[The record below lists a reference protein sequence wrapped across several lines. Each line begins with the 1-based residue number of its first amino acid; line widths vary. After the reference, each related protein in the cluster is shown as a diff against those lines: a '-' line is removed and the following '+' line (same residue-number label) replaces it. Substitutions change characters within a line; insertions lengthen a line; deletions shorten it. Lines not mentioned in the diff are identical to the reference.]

1 MARKIAVITATRAE
15 YGLLSPLMKKILD
28 DPDLELQ
35 IIVTGAH
42 LSPEFGLTWK
52 EIEGDGFP
60 IHKRVEMLL
69 SGDSPVAVTKS
80 LGLGIIGFA
89 DALDELKPD
98 ILVILGDR
106 YEMLGAAAAAV
117 LAGIPV
123 AHIHGGEIT
132 LGAYD
137 DAFRHAITKMSS
149 LHFVAHE
156 DYRRR
161 VIQMG
166 EVPDSVFV
174 VGPACLD
181 GIRETELPTGNE
193 LEQHLGI
200 HLSSPLFVVTYHPE
214 TRSPLPAEEQIKRLL
229 SALDRFPSATMVFT
243 GANADTDGRIINER
257 MIEFCAFAPE
267 KRVFVQSLG
276 RKRYW
281 GMLSIADAVIGN
293 SSSGIMEAPLFGV
306 PVVNIGRRQEGRLRD
321 DLVAD
326 SPCKTDGVEAAVHQA
341 LFRGKAA
348 PIVSDLRSPAG
359 VKIEYL
365 KTAKNVEQKYFFN
378 IPFDLT
384 SAIRR

>member
-1 MARKIAVITATRAE
+1 MTRKIAVITATRAE
-15 YGLLSPLMKKILD
+15 YGLLSPLMKEIRD

-35 IIVTGAH
+35 VIVTGAH

-52 EIEGDGFP
+52 EIEEDGFP

-69 SGDSPVAVTKS
+69 SGDSTVSVTKS

-89 DALDELKPD
+89 DALEEMKPD

-106 YEMLGAAAAAV
+106 YEMLGAAAAGV
-117 LAGIPV
+117 LAGVPV
-123 AHIHGGEIT
+123 AHLSGGEVT

-137 DAFRHAITKMSS
+137 DAFRHAISKMSS

-156 DYRRR
+156 EYRRR

-181 GIRETELPTGNE
+181 GIRETELPTRKE
-193 LEQHLGI
+193 LEQYLGI
-200 HLSSPLFVVTYHPE
+200 PLSAPLFVVTYHPE
-214 TRSPLPAEEQIKRLL
+214 TRSSLPVEEQINRLL

-243 GANADTDGRIINER
+243 GANADTNGRIINER
-257 MIEFCAFAPE
+257 MIEFCRLAPE

-281 GMLSIADAVIGN
+281 GMLSISDAVIGN
-293 SSSGIMEAPLFGV
+293 SSSGILEAPLFGV
-306 PVVNIGRRQEGRLRD
+306 PVVNIGARQQGRIRG
-321 DLVAD
+321 DLVID
-326 SPCKTDGVEAAVHQA
+326 CPCEAEEQELAIQKVLTCGRRSFKRILA
-341 LFRGKAA
+341 
-348 PIVSDLRSPAG
+348 SDRPAKSICAHLKNASFEK
-359 VKIEYL
+359 VKRFYDIQWTE
-365 KTAKNVEQKYFFN
+365 
-378 IPFDLT
+378 
-384 SAIRR
+384 

>member
-15 YGLLSPLMKKILD
+15 YGLLSPLMKEIQT

-35 IIVTGAH
+35 VIVTGAH

-52 EIEGDGFP
+52 EIEEDGFP

-80 LGLGIIGFA
+80 LGVGIIGFA
-89 DALDELKPD
+89 DALSELKPD

-106 YEMLGAAAAAV
+106 YEMLGAAAAGV
-117 LAGIPV
+117 LAGVPV
-123 AHIHGGEIT
+123 AHLYGGEVT

-149 LHFVAHE
+149 IHFVAHE

-181 GIRETELPTGNE
+181 GIRETELPGRKE

-200 HLSSPLFVVTYHPE
+200 PLSSPLFIVTYHPE
-214 TRSPLPAEEQIKRLL
+214 TRSDLPSSEQVERLL
-229 SALDRFPSATMVFT
+229 AALDRFPSATMVFT
-243 GANADTDGRIINER
+243 GANADTNGRIINER
-257 MIEFCAFAPE
+257 IIEFCALAPQ

-293 SSSGIMEAPLFGV
+293 SSSGITEAPFLGV
-306 PVVNIGRRQEGRLRD
+306 PVVNVGGRQEGRLQGD
-321 DLVAD
+321 NVIDC
-326 SPCKTDGVEAAVHQA
+326 PCKAERLELAVHQA
-341 LFRGKAA
+341 LACGRQHLKR
-348 PIVSDLRSPAG
+348 IYNSINPAKSICSQLKNTKFEK
-359 VKIEYL
+359 VKC
-365 KTAKNVEQKYFFN
+365 FFD
-378 IPFDLT
+378 IHWT
-384 SAIRR
+384 E

>member
-15 YGLLSPLMKKILD
+15 YGLLSPLMRKILD

-69 SGDSPVAVTKS
+69 SGDSTVAVTKS

-89 DALDELKPD
+89 DALEELKPD

-106 YEMLGAAAAAV
+106 YEMLGAAAAGM
-117 LAGIPV
+117 LAGVPV
-123 AHIHGGEIT
+123 AHLYGGEVT

-149 LHFVAHE
+149 LHFVAHAE
-156 DYRRR
+156 YRQR

-166 EVPDSVFV
+166 EAPDSVFV
-174 VGPACLD
+174 VGPAYLD
-181 GIRETELPTGNE
+181 GIRETELPTRKE

-200 HLSSPLFVVTYHPE
+200 PLASPLFVVTYHPE
-214 TRSPLPAEEQIKRLL
+214 TRSPLPAEEQVKRLL

-243 GANADTDGRIINER
+243 GANADTDGRVINER
-257 MIEFCAFAPE
+257 MLEFCALAPE

-281 GMLSIADAVIGN
+281 GMLSMADAVVGN
-293 SSSGIMEAPLFGV
+293 SSSGITEAPFLGV
-306 PVVNIGRRQEGRLRD
+306 PVVNVGGRQDGRIRG
-321 DLVAD
+321 DLVID
-326 SPCKTDGVEAAVHQA
+326 CPCEAEGLELAIQKA
-341 LFRGKAA
+341 FSCGRQPSKGIFSSCRPAKSICSQLKNASFRKEKCFYD
-348 PIVSDLRSPAG
+348 IHWT
-359 VKIEYL
+359 E
-365 KTAKNVEQKYFFN
+365 
-378 IPFDLT
+378 
-384 SAIRR
+384 

>member
-35 IIVTGAH
+35 VIVTGAH

-52 EIEGDGFP
+52 EIEEDGFP
-60 IHKRVEMLL
+60 VHKRVEMLL

-89 DALDELKPD
+89 EALDELKPD

-106 YEMLGAAAAAV
+106 YEMLGAASAAV

-137 DAFRHAITKMSS
+137 DTFRHAITKMSS

-181 GIRETELPTGNE
+181 GIRETELPTRKE

-200 HLSSPLFVVTYHPE
+200 PLSSPLFVVTYHPE
-214 TRSPLPAEEQIKRLL
+214 TRSPLPAEEQIERLL
-229 SALDRFPSATMVFT
+229 LALDRFPSAAMVFT
-243 GANADTDGRIINER
+243 GANADTDGRIINVR
-257 MIEFCAFAPE
+257 MIEFCALSPQ
-267 KRVFVQSLG
+267 KRGFVQSLG
-276 RKRYW
+276 RRRYW
-281 GMLSIADAVIGN
+281 GMLSISDAVIGN

-306 PVVNIGRRQEGRLRD
+306 PVVNIGGRQEGRLRNG
-321 DLVAD
+321 LVID
-326 SPCKTDGVEAAVHQA
+326 CRCETDGVESAVRHA
-341 LFRGKAA
+341 LTRRRQTGKISPDLPA
-348 PIVSDLRSPAG
+348 PSALMA
-359 VKIEYL
+359 EYL
-365 KTAKNVEQKYFFN
+365 KTAVLEPSKRFHD
-378 IPFDLT
+378 IPWT
-384 SAIRR
+384 E